1 MKYIAPSYLRTAIE
15 SKDVITASTGNGA
28 EFEVTQSGT
37 TSTGNK
43 IYDAIVDINDYLTGL
58 GK

>member
-1 MKYIAPSYLRTAIE
+1 MKYIAPSYIRTAIE
-15 SKDVITASTGNGA
+15 TKDVITASA
-28 EFEVTQSGT
+28 DFSISESGT

-43 IYDAIVDINDYLTGL
+43 IYDTLVNINDYLSSL